1 MFPRTKIT
9 AMFVPDRQEC
19 RLSWVYP
26 RKTTRRIRGDTSL
39 DQPRLACQ
47 HLRRYRAPIINVA
60 TKERVAQWLSA
71 FSICSQ
77 TPHTAVLL

>member
-26 RKTTRRIRGDTSL
+26 RKTTRRIRGDASL
-39 DQPRLACQ
+39 DQPRLLVSTCA
-47 HLRRYRAPIINVA
+47 A
-60 TKERVAQWLSA
+60 T
-71 FSICSQ
+71 
-77 TPHTAVLL
+77 VLQSSM